1 MFAPLL
7 VPDGGSEKF
16 AVTRGVP
23 STPREVGRREGLG
36 GGTGW
41 KYFGLVAGDQVAE
54 DIADGRRFTGQVR
67 ESREGQA
74 TGPENDG
81 VNGLGEEGGTERITL
96 LYASSAVG
104 GTVAGDE
111 RGGRLVAEVD
121 PWSDLREGVTDSVQ
135 DGRAVYAVESILDVN
150 EHHDFVCVAAVP
162 VHPLA
167 CCVYDAFRCMRSSD
181 EQSSK

>member
-1 MFAPLL
+1 M
-7 VPDGGSEKF
+7 
-16 AVTRGVP
+16 
-23 STPREVGRREGLG
+23 
-36 GGTGW
+36 
-41 KYFGLVAGDQVAE
+41 
-54 DIADGRRFTGQVR
+54 
-67 ESREGQA
+67 
-74 TGPENDG
+74 
-81 VNGLGEEGGTERITL
+81 

-162 VHPLA
+162 VHPLP
-167 CCVYDAFRCMRSSD
+167 CCAYDAFRSMRSSD
-181 EQSSK
+181 ANLQGFENVLDHASHHLKSNLLSEPAEGLNRTLREQLHDLHQQTQKLVSSG